1 MNLHI
6 FQILNMAR
14 HSSNQIDQRVH
25 PTRQIMELETW
36 VREDQEVQVPKA
48 VVPLEDQVQLRG
60 DNSEPVLLADLSSR
74 TVRKTTQQA
83 LGLVATVGRQH
94 RM

>member
-25 PTRQIMELETW
+25 PTRQIMELEIW

-48 VVPLEDQVQLRG
+48 VVPLEDQVQLRV
-60 DNSEPVLLADLSSR
+60 DNSELVLLADLSSR

>member
-48 VVPLEDQVQLRG
+48 VVPLEDQVQLRV
-60 DNSEPVLLADLSSR
+60 DNSELVLLADLSSR

>member
-1 MNLHI
+1 MNLLT

-14 HSSNQIDQRVH
+14 HSSNQKDQRVH
-25 PTRQIMELETW
+25 PTPQIMELETW

-48 VVPLEDQVQLRG
+48 VVPLEDQVQLRV

-83 LGLVATVGRQH
+83 LGLVATVGRQI

>member
-25 PTRQIMELETW
+25 PTRQIMELEIW

-48 VVPLEDQVQLRG
+48 VVPLEDQVQLRV

>member
-48 VVPLEDQVQLRG
+48 VVPLEDQVQLRV

-83 LGLVATVGRQH
+83 LGLVAPVGRQH

>member
-1 MNLHI
+1 MSLHI
-6 FQILNMAR
+6 FQILHMAR

-48 VVPLEDQVQLRG
+48 VVPLEDQVQLRV

>member
-36 VREDQEVQVPKA
+36 VREDQEVQVPNA
-48 VVPLEDQVQLRG
+48 VVPLEDQVQLRV

>member
-36 VREDQEVQVPKA
+36 VREDQEVQV
-48 VVPLEDQVQLRG
+48 QLRV

>member
-1 MNLHI
+1 MSLHI

-48 VVPLEDQVQLRG
+48 VVPLEDQVQLRV

>member
-48 VVPLEDQVQLRG
+48 VVPLEDQVQLRV
-60 DNSEPVLLADLSSR
+60 DNSVPVLLADLSSR

>member
-14 HSSNQIDQRVH
+14 QSSNQIDQRVH
-25 PTRQIMELETW
+25 PTRQIMELEIW

-48 VVPLEDQVQLRG
+48 VVPLEDQVQLRV

>member
-48 VVPLEDQVQLRG
+48 VVPLEDQVQLRV

>member
-36 VREDQEVQVPKA
+36 VREDLEVQVPKA
-48 VVPLEDQVQLRG
+48 VVPLEDQVQLRV

>member
-14 HSSNQIDQRVH
+14 HISNQIDQRVH

-48 VVPLEDQVQLRG
+48 VVPLEDQVQLRV

>member
-1 MNLHI
+1 
-6 FQILNMAR
+6 
-14 HSSNQIDQRVH
+14 
-25 PTRQIMELETW
+25 

-48 VVPLEDQVQLRG
+48 VVPLEDQVQLRV

>member
-1 MNLHI
+1 
-6 FQILNMAR
+6 MAR

-48 VVPLEDQVQLRG
+48 VVPLEDQVQLRV

>member
-25 PTRQIMELETW
+25 PTRQIMELEIW

-48 VVPLEDQVQLRG
+48 VVPLEDQVQLRL

>member
-1 MNLHI
+1 MNLLT

-14 HSSNQIDQRVH
+14 HSRNQIDQRVH

-36 VREDQEVQVPKA
+36 VREDQEVQVLKGVA
-48 VVPLEDQVQLRG
+48 LLEDQDQLVV
-60 DNSEPVLLADLSSR
+60 DNSEPVFLTDLNSK
-74 TVRKTTQQA
+74 TIRKTTQQA
-83 LGLVATVGRQH
+83 LGLVATVGRQI

>member
-36 VREDQEVQVPKA
+36 VREDQEVQVLKA
-48 VVPLEDQVQLRG
+48 VVPLEDQVQLRV